1 MLAMRRSECVIVAL
15 FLSLLALSGG
25 SGAVSSVGTV
35 GTALPLGARQ
45 ARTQPIAKIL
55 YYESEPRWEV
65 KYLLQAVADD
75 ERLQVSLL
83 QGSEENGFFVQGDDA
98 PDDLQAGFP
107 ATGEELGRY
116 RILILGSVEAN
127 AFSDTQ
133 LQLIVEFVEAGG
145 SLLMLAGSRSF
156 GEGGW
161 ADTAIADL
169 LPVEIT
175 PPAPRP
181 APPAVVKVQVSPTP
195 LGLTHPAT
203 QIGAEPWRNTATLR
217 RAAAPE
223 RRKPDRTGERDR
235 TDATRRREPRGQHN
249 GAGLSALS
257 LGHGPGADGAGLL
270 DMADAPGHHSRPRP
284 GVYELLAAD
293 PPLVGRFRSKLE
305 RMRQRK
311 AWLEHGLNASTQFR
325 ITWDAHVGVIVL
337 RERHTRA
344 IRTPER
350 QSIW

>member
-1 MLAMRRSECVIVAL
+1 M
-15 FLSLLALSGG
+15 
-25 SGAVSSVGTV
+25 SSVGAV

-217 RAAAPE
+217 
-223 RRKPDRTGERDR
+223 
-235 TDATRRREPRGQHN
+235 
-249 GAGLSALS
+249 AL
-257 LGHGPGADGAGLL
+257 
-270 DMADAPGHHSRPRP
+270 
-284 GVYELLAAD
+284 
-293 PPLVGRFRSKLE
+293 PPLNVVNQIGQVKGTGLTLLVGASPEGNTTVLAYQPYRLGTVLALTAQDSWIWQMHQDITPDLDQVYTSFW
-305 RMRQRK
+305 RQTLH
-311 AWLEHGLNASTQFR
+311 WLADSVPN
-325 ITWDAHVGVIVL
+325 
-337 RERHTRA
+337 
-344 IRTPER
+344 
-350 QSIW
+350 